1 MVAAQ
6 RVTWITLLRSI
17 LRAIVAPDAGVIELD
32 RLQDS
37 IFQAGTQVTD
47 RNDNEIKMN
56 VRQCV
61 GVESPPVS
69 P

>member
-1 MVAAQ
+1 
-6 RVTWITLLRSI
+6 
-17 LRAIVAPDAGVIELD
+17 VAPDARVIELD

-47 RNDNEIKMN
+47 RSDNEIKMN